1 MQRNAKDKLGEEFAL
16 NLLRLLLV
24 VYVRLRLRRRHV
36 THIVMATTC

>member
-1 MQRNAKDKLGEEFAL
+1 MQWNAKDKLGEFAL